1 MLTVGFETDR
11 ETLEKLYADLG
22 IDVAVSGANF
32 VMRENGEPVGLMR
45 TEVGD
50 FVTITHFKIKNE
62 EINPGDKEFF
72 LRAMLFKFSLN
83 PVPLAVRGEHPELE
97 RFGFR
102 FEDGYMR
109 LNSSEVNLSG
119 SCRDGR
125 GGD

>member
-1 MLTVGFETDR
+1 MS
-11 ETLEKLYADLG
+11 EK
-22 IDVAVSGANF
+22 
-32 VMRENGEPVGLMR
+32 GEPVVVR
-45 TEVGD
+45 RAEVGD
-50 FVTITHFKIKNE
+50 FVTITHFKRKDE
-62 EINPGDKEFF
+62 GINVGVKEFV
-72 LRAMLFKFSLN
+72 LRSMLCKFSLN
-83 PVPLAVRGEHPELE
+83 PLPLAVRGRDPELE